1 MKNIIKNNWKAL
13 VIFLGAVFLVVI
25 SLTGCAPSEP
35 ELVPANV
42 NATNQTNTTRQVLG
56 KEALIELG
64 SGLYYDSVTGIVYWW
79 NGRFDLTCYGAT
91 TPTPYYATNGY
102 PYRYNPETNTLEEI
116 GGCRTC
122 EGS

>member
-1 MKNIIKNNWKAL
+1 MDEGCKKILQVVAII
-13 VIFLGAVFLVVI
+13 VGAVFLVVI

-35 ELVPANV
+35 DLVPVNV

-79 NGRFDLTCYGAT
+79 NGYLDGLRYDT

-102 PYRYNPETNTLEEI
+102 PYRYNPETNTFEEI
-116 GGCRTC
+116 G
-122 EGS
+122 E